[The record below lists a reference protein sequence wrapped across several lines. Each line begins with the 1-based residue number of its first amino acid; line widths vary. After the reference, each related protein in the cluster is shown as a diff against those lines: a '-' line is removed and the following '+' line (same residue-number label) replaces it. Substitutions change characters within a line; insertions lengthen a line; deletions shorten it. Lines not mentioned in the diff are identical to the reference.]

1 MIEDIIVLLERVRAV
16 KPLVHHITNYVTAAD
31 CANVTVAIGA
41 SPVMA
46 DDINEAAEITTK
58 ADALVLNL
66 GTLSE
71 RTLPSMAASGK
82 AANAA
87 GIPVVFDPVGAGAS
101 KYREHAAAYLLGAV
115 RLSVLRGNISE
126 IRRIAGLN
134 AETKGVDAS
143 VKDIA
148 RSGDDA
154 ATVIK
159 LSQKLRCAVVI
170 SGESDMITDGN
181 RVVYIDNGHPLLSRL
196 SGTGCMCASLI
207 GAFSG
212 VAKDDPF
219 TAAAAGMLC
228 MGIAGELAGVDCPGP
243 GTFRARLHDAVFNM
257 DAKSLEQIAKLRTV

>member
-1 MIEDIIVLLERVRAV
+1 MIEDIIALLERVRAV

-46 DDINEAAEITTK
+46 DDINEAPEITTK

-82 AANAA
+82 TANAA
-87 GIPVVFDPVGAGAS
+87 GIPVVLDPVGTGAS

-126 IRRIAGLN
+126 IRRIAGLS
-134 AETKGVDAS
+134 AEAKGVDAS

-148 RSGDDA
+148 RSGNDVD
-154 ATVIK
+154 TVIK
-159 LSQKLRCAVVI
+159 LSQKLKCVVVI
-170 SGESDMITDGN
+170 SGASDVVTDGN
-181 RVVYIDNGHPLLSRL
+181 RIVYIDNGHPLLSRL

-207 GAFSG
+207 GAFCG
-212 VAKDDPF
+212 AAKDDPF
-219 TAAAAGMLC
+219 TAAVSGMLC
-228 MGIAGELAGVDCPGP
+228 MGVAGELAGESSPGP
-243 GTFRARLHDAVFNM
+243 GSFRARLHDAVFNM
-257 DAKSLEQIAKLRTV
+257 DAQTLESMAKLREA